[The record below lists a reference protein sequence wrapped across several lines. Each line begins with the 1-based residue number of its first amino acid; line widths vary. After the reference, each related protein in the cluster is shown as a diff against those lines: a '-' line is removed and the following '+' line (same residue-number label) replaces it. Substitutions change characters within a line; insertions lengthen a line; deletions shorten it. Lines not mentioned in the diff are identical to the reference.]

1 MTKPHSPFRLTFYGA
16 TRQVTG
22 SCHLLETPQGRIL
35 LDCGMF
41 QGPPATTEQNRHEFP
56 FDPTSLDAVVVSHAH
71 IDHSGLLPKLARAGY
86 VGPIH
91 VTAPTFDLL
100 ELLLKDSAH
109 LELKDTQWENKRR
122 QRAGKTEL
130 APLYTLEDVE
140 TVLTLRQPLAYGE
153 AREILPGVR
162 LTFHDAGHIIGAAI
176 VELSLVAGNRASTLV
191 LSGDLGNRYS
201 PLLRDPESLHHAD
214 TLLLESTY
222 GDRDHRSLPETL
234 DELRNILHE
243 AHQTGGN
250 VLIPAFAVGR
260 TQDILYW
267 LGRFHHDGQLP
278 QQKVFVDS
286 PMAIEASGI
295 YASYAHL
302 FNHDDPEF
310 NRSIAQ
316 GWNHWLP
323 NLSYSRTPEES
334 MALNHIEGAVIL
346 AGSGMCEGGRIRH
359 HLKYNLWKR
368 NTHVVITGFQPR
380 GTLGRRL
387 VDGARRVSVLGNDIA
402 VKASVH
408 TLGGFSAHAGQA
420 ELVEWANGFKP
431 HVPPVYLIH
440 GEIESMES
448 LRDQLAARQICARIA
463 EYGMTIEIPVSN
475 QGQTTGHV

>member
-1 MTKPHSPFRLTFYGA
+1 MTQPHSPFRLTFYGA

-41 QGPPATTEQNRHEFP
+41 QGPPTTTEQNRHEFP
-56 FDPTSLDAVVVSHAH
+56 FDPASIDAVVVSHAH

-86 VGPIH
+86 SGPIH

-109 LELKDTQWENKRR
+109 LELKDVQWENKRR
-122 QRAGKTEL
+122 QRAGKPEL
-130 APLYTLEDVE
+130 EPLYTLNDVE
-140 TVLTLRQPLAYGE
+140 TVLALRQPLKYQE
-153 AREILPGVR
+153 TREILPDVR
-162 LTFHDAGHIIGAAI
+162 LKFHDAGHIIGAAI
-176 VELSLVAGNRASTLV
+176 VELTLAAASRSATLV
-191 LSGDLGNRYS
+191 FSGDLGNRHS
-201 PLLRDPESLHHAD
+201 PLLRDPECLHQAD
-214 TLLLESTY
+214 ALLLESTY

-234 DELRNILHE
+234 DELRDILHE
-243 AHQTGGN
+243 AHRTGGN

-267 LGRFHHDGQLP
+267 LGRFHRDGDLP

-286 PMAIEASGI
+286 PMAIEASQI
-295 YASYAHL
+295 YATYANL

-310 NRSIAQ
+310 NRSIMQ

-368 NTHVVITGFQPR
+368 NTHLVITGFQPR

-387 VDGARRVSVLGNDIA
+387 VDGARRLSILGSEIA
-402 VKASVH
+402 VKASIH
-408 TLGGFSAHAGQA
+408 TLGGFSAHAGQT
-420 ELVEWANGFKP
+420 ELVQWAEGFKP
-431 HVPPVYLIH
+431 NSPPVYLIH
-440 GEIESMES
+440 GEIESMEA
-448 LRDQLAARQICARIA
+448 LRDKLAARKLSARIA
-463 EYGMTIEIPVSN
+463 EYGMTIEI
-475 QGQTTGHV
+475 